1 MAGGMLQIFAKTASG
16 CTSRPRRRL
25 AIRVLSP
32 YPDAIPRQQENAM
45 PTMLIL
51 GATSDIA
58 RACARLFARE
68 GWDLCLAGRRA
79 DALHAL
85 AQELAPTSRRIDCV
99 PFDALAPEQHP
110 ALWASIADRIDAVLC
125 AVGLLGDQIEARHD
139 ADAADRIL
147 RANFT
152 GLVPLLS
159 LAANTF
165 ERRGCGLI
173 IGISSVAG
181 DRGRASNYLYGSA
194 KAGFTAFLSGLRA
207 RLARRGVHVLTVKPG
222 LVDTP
227 MIACRTLPR
236 LLVASSELVARD
248 IVKAVQ
254 RKRAVLYTPWYWRG
268 IMFAVRLLPERLF
281 ARLKS

>member
-1 MAGGMLQIFAKTASG
+1 
-16 CTSRPRRRL
+16 
-25 AIRVLSP
+25 
-32 YPDAIPRQQENAM
+32 M

-51 GATSDIA
+51 GATSSIA
-58 RACARLFARE
+58 RACALLFAQQ
-68 GWDLCLAGRRA
+68 GWDLCLAGRRPE
-79 DALHAL
+79 AL
-85 AQELAPTSRRIDCV
+85 QELASELAHTRRNVDCV
-99 PFDALAPEQHP
+99 PFDALHPEQHA
-110 ALWASIADRIDAVLC
+110 ALWASLEHKVDAVLC
-125 AVGLLGDQIEARHD
+125 AVGLLGDQLEARHSAEA
-139 ADAADRIL
+139 ADAIL
-147 RANFT
+147 RANYT

-165 ERRGCGLI
+165 ERRGSGLI

-207 RLARRGVHVLTVKPG
+207 RLSRSGVQVLTVKPG

-227 MIACRTLPR
+227 MITGRTLPR
-236 LLVASSELVARD
+236 LLVASPELVARD

-254 RKRAVLYTPWYWRG
+254 SGRAVLYTPWYWRS
-268 IMFAVRLLPERLF
+268 IMFAVQHMPERLF

>member
-1 MAGGMLQIFAKTASG
+1 
-16 CTSRPRRRL
+16 
-25 AIRVLSP
+25 
-32 YPDAIPRQQENAM
+32 M

-51 GATSDIA
+51 GASSSIA
-58 RACARLFARE
+58 RACARLFTQE
-68 GWDLCLAGRRA
+68 GWDICLAGRRPE
-79 DALHAL
+79 ALQKL
-85 AQELAPTSRRIDCV
+85 AGELAPTRRNIDCV
-99 PFDALAPEQHP
+99 HFDALQPEQHA
-110 ALWASIADRIDAVLC
+110 ALWASLENRVDAVLC
-125 AVGLLGDQIEARHD
+125 AVGLLGDQLEARHSTEA
-139 ADAADRIL
+139 ADAIL

-165 ERRGCGLI
+165 ERRGEGLI

-207 RLARRGVHVLTVKPG
+207 RLSHSGVQVLTVKPG

-227 MIACRTLPR
+227 MIQGRTLPR
-236 LLVASSELVARD
+236 LLVASPELVARD
-248 IVKAVQ
+248 IVKAV
-254 RKRAVLYTPWYWRG
+254 RRGRAVLYTPWYWRG
-268 IMFAVRLLPERLF
+268 IMFAVQHMPERLF